1 MLIIIQFCGKK
12 KTFVAKFSFI
22 YLVENFNYNFDL
34 IYLERRIFK
43 FLRIKD
49 ILKKRVLLISIIVQS
64 VYVTPMV
71 QKGQQVQ
78 DCKNDAELTQIF
90 VLKER
95 ANK

>member
-1 MLIIIQFCGKK
+1 MAK
-12 KTFVAKFSFI
+12 KTFIAKFSFI

-34 IYLERRIFK
+34 IYLDRRIFK
-43 FLRIKD
+43 FLRVKD

-78 DCKNDAELTQIF
+78 DCKMMLN
-90 VLKER
+90 
-95 ANK
+95 